1 MQYIIR
7 PSCLLTALWAGL
19 LLVSCRGSGE
29 APSPYRQ
36 LTFTVDSSR
45 LGEEVSV
52 AGIAFQAPRGWE
64 RADSAAMVR
73 IREAAAQD
81 TGRFAVVPEAVFV
94 NPISNALLF
103 VVTFAGGA
111 TTTDGFTGWAR
122 RFVDVFS
129 ADKPQGTVREEW
141 LLLGDC
147 PAVQLLI
154 QDSVRVQFKFLLDAK
169 VPVGLDFS
177 VPRSAWEEEVRAVES
192 SLGTI
197 RKKQ

>member
-1 MQYIIR
+1 MRQIIR
-7 PSCLLTALWAGL
+7 PSLVLTALWAWL

-36 LTFTVDSSR
+36 FTFTVDSAR
-45 LGEEVSV
+45 LGEEVSF
-52 AGIAFQAPRGWE
+52 AGITLRAPRGWD
-64 RADSAAMVR
+64 RADSTAMVR

-81 TGRFAVVPEAVFV
+81 TGRFAVVPEAAFV
-94 NPISNALLF
+94 NPVSNALLF

-111 TTTDGFTGWAR
+111 TSTDGFTGWAR
-122 RFVDVFS
+122 RFVDVFG
-129 ADKPQGTVREEW
+129 ADKPQNTIREEW
-141 LLLGDC
+141 LLLGGC

-154 QDSVRVQFKFLLDAK
+154 QDSMRVQFKFLLDGK

-177 VPRSAWEEEVRAVES
+177 VPRGAWEGEVRSVES

-197 RKKQ
+197 RRQE